1 MQCRLHL
8 RNVFAAKCKL
18 RQYHA
23 LKFKY
28 FSLNQRFHTF
38 PTFKGIWGLWKTN
51 ISSTLFNTFPVNSI
65 TIWRRIILPRLQAVI
80 VLSFCMLSIS
90 RLFQGSTSVY
100 LMCSS
105 CRFDFSSPNLFR
117 FLQVLRDELLL
128 ALTTCTGT
136 GMSGLARLL
145 LSASSSPHSKQPLVY
160 VQAYS
165 LGPAAC
171 FRPR

>member
-23 LKFKY
+23 LKCKY

-65 TIWRRIILPRLQAVI
+65 TIWRRMILPRLQVVI

-105 CRFDFSSPNLFR
+105 CRFDFSSPICRKFVPVSSRLERKTFACPHYLHWHR
-117 FLQVLRDELLL
+117 YERTSATPSLCLLL
-128 ALTTCTGT
+128 P
-136 GMSGLARLL
+136 S
-145 LSASSSPHSKQPLVY
+145 
-160 VQAYS
+160 
-165 LGPAAC
+165 
-171 FRPR
+171 